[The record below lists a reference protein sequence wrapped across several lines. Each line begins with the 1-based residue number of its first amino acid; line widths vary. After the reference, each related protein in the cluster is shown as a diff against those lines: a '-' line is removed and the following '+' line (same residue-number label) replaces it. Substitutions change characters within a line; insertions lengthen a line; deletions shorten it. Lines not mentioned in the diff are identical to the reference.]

1 MNKTTEERHI
11 SILDEM
17 TDFIIKEVSSAELIE
32 IDPRWDDELD
42 MMFWLLSFSIGTNTY
57 DITIC
62 WDGSIC
68 GYDRK
73 MPKHLLVDIHNGICA
88 GYLKGIMNESIRS

>member
-1 MNKTTEERHI
+1 MTKTREQRHLN
-11 SILDEM
+11 ILMEM
-17 TDFIIKEVSSAELIE
+17 TDYITNEVSCAELIE

-42 MMFWLLSFSIGTNTY
+42 MMFWVLSFSIGTNTY

-68 GYDRK
+68 DYDRK
-73 MPKHLLVDIHNGICA
+73 MPKHLLVDIHNAICA
-88 GYLKGIMNESIRS
+88 GYLKGIMDESIRS